1 MALLESKDART
12 LDLASLDDEEFE
24 SLVASIFGAKILRP
38 PTEHGHSPESFGHTV
53 VSVSHSG
60 RGPDEGRD
68 LTVTTWVSDC
78 VVARQFKWLVQC
90 KHKAKSKRSVQLGD
104 FKNDPSFADVVTQ
117 HNANGYLLVCST
129 RPARNLQSRFDALTA
144 DAGNPYHF
152 VIWDGAR
159 VSAEVHKHEDLV
171 KQFFPD
177 YYRAYLQKEIEF
189 EDVMEWVQR
198 EGVSAERRS
207 ILNAALS
214 EVTPDGSPEA
224 GVRSGKEYR

>member
-1 MALLESKDART
+1 MASLAAKDNQT

-24 SLVASIFGAKILRP
+24 SLVDSIFRAKILRP
-38 PTEHGHSPESFGHTV
+38 PDEQGHSHEPFGHTV

-78 VVARQFKWLVQC
+78 VIARQFKWLVQC

-117 HNANGYLLVCST
+117 HGANGYLLVCST

-159 VSAEVHKHEDLV
+159 VSEEVHKHEDLV
-171 KQFFPD
+171 KQFFPT
-177 YYRAYLQKEIEF
+177 YYRAYLQNEIEF
-189 EDVMEWVQR
+189 EDVMEWIQR
-198 EGVSAERRS
+198 EGVSERRRS

-214 EVTPDGSPEA
+214 EVTSDELPEA
-224 GVRSGKEYR
+224 RSESGKK